1 MKLLLVVA
9 VLLLGACAKT
19 AGPTPIGKRIEI
31 VAPLGLP
38 PIPISDDNPPTAET
52 LALGK
57 KLYFDTRLSADNTI
71 ACASCHDP
79 AKGFTDNRKTSL
91 GFKQQ
96 TGNRS
101 APTVLNAAYSPRQF
115 WDGRAP
121 SLEAQ
126 AAGPISNPIEMNLPH
141 EACVDKVNADPE
153 YRALFAKAFGEGAIQ
168 MVHIQKAIATFERT
182 IVTGNS
188 PFDRYQYGNDK
199 SALSESAARG
209 LALFMDRDRANCAT
223 CHIVGAQSALFTDG
237 LFHNLG
243 AGMNPE
249 GELTDPGRF
258 AETKNEADRGAFKT
272 PTLRNIAQTAPY
284 MHDGS
289 VKTLRAVVDF
299 YVGGGSSNPHLDKQI
314 KPLALT
320 GRDREDLVA
329 FLESLTGELAR
340 VKE

>member
-1 MKLLLVVA
+1 MKIILVVA

-19 AGPTPIGKRIEI
+19 AGTRPIGKNIEI
-31 VAPLGLP
+31 VPPLGLP
-38 PIPISDDNPPTAET
+38 ALPVAADNPPTAET

-57 KLYFDTRLSADNTI
+57 KLYFDTRLSADATI

-79 AKGFTDNRKTSL
+79 NKGFTDNRKTSL

-115 WDGRAP
+115 WDGRAA
-121 SLEAQ
+121 SLEDQ
-126 AAGPISNPIEMNLPH
+126 AAGPIANPIEMNLPH
-141 EACVDKVNADPE
+141 EACVAKLNADPE
-153 YRALFAKAFGEGAIQ
+153 YRALFAKAFGEGSIQ
-168 MVHIQKAIATFERT
+168 MIHIQKAIATFERT
-182 IVTGNS
+182 VLTGNS

-199 SALSESAARG
+199 SALSEAAIRG
-209 LALFMDRDRANCAT
+209 LGLFMDRDRANCAA
-223 CHIVGAQSALFTDG
+223 CHTVGAHSALFTDG
-237 LFHNLG
+237 LVHNIG
-243 AGMNPE
+243 AGMNAE

-272 PTLRNIAQTAPY
+272 PTLRTIAQTAPY
-284 MHDGS
+284 LHDGS
-289 VKTLRAVVDF
+289 VKSLRAVVDF
-299 YVGGGSSNPHLDKQI
+299 YVGGGSSTPHLDKQI
-314 KPLALT
+314 RPLALT